1 MSYSNLLSSFLPEVF
16 NGDGSKQGAEDEDQ
30 DETCVEGE
38 EEEEGGTEGEGDRLE
53 RDIKR
58 IQSFKK
64 TTIPCNKKAA
74 SVHHIWCDI
83 KEVQGFKP

>member
-1 MSYSNLLSSFLPEVF
+1 MF

-38 EEEEGGTEGEGDRLE
+38 EEEEGGTEGEGDCLE

-58 IQSFKK
+58 IQSF
-64 TTIPCNKKAA
+64 
-74 SVHHIWCDI
+74 
-83 KEVQGFKP
+83 